1 MYQHEEDVNQYFN
14 TVKIILMLS
23 CNHFTLVAALQN
35 YTVHYWLSRGLRPGK
50 LVLGMPMYGQS
61 FTLDTSGGD
70 NGECTISSFY
80 FLFLCISKV

>member
-1 MYQHEEDVNQYFN
+1 M
-14 TVKIILMLS
+14 
-23 CNHFTLVAALQN
+23 VAALQN

-70 NGECTISSFY
+70 NGECAISSFY

>member
-1 MYQHEEDVNQYFN
+1 M
-14 TVKIILMLS
+14 VKYVDGESEFIYIIYHL
-23 CNHFTLVAALQN
+23 LQN
-35 YTVHYWLSRGLRPGK
+35 YTINYWIELGAPRSK